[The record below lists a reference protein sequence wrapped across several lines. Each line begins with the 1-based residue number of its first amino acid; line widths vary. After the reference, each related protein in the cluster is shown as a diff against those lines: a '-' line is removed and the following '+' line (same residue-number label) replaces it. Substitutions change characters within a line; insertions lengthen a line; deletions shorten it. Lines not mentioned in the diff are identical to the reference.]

1 MSDVPAESTIIEGHV
16 VHQKSNALQITFRDG
31 TGDPFAVGVQGAG
44 DGKGKRLGVLF
55 GFKNAALRRRAGG
68 WTLARA
74 IDAEMN

>member
-16 VHQKSNALQITFRDG
+16 VHTKSNALQITFRDG

-68 WTLARA
+68 WTLALA
-74 IDAEMN
+74 IDAGMN